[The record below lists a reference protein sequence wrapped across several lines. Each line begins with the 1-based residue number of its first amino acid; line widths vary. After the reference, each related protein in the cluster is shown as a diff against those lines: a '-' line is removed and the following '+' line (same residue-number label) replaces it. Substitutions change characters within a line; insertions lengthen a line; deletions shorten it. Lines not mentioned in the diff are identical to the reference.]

1 MENYKINPV
10 SKTLIVSTAFEK
22 ALNRPDSD
30 EYRLYIQLQHD
41 IPGLK
46 VSRRTHKS
54 PIKYHNKNGEVSYCN
69 QYKNLTYANMEGF
82 IRALPKADELM
93 EVYDY
98 IRYHAGLVQTSCY
111 KAVRRWFEAQFPD
124 FRKNPLSYY
133 KRDLE
138 VITNIEP
145 IIKSAQE
152 EAENNTMAS

>member
-1 MENYKINPV
+1 MESYKINPV
-10 SKTLIVSTAFEK
+10 SKTLIVSAAFEK

-54 PIKYHNKNGEVSYCN
+54 PIKYRNKSGEVFYCN

-124 FRKNPLSYY
+124 FRKNSLSYY

-138 VITNIEP
+138 VITNIEN
-145 IIKSAQE
+145 IIQKAQE